1 MHLEGTEYS
10 LPVNWA
16 MTGLFW
22 TLIYGLINLP
32 WWSNTG
38 YNRKVSLIPCGDW
51 ASRGF
56 TRSLR
61 LHQGCWTQLVAKW
74 NQKLGTY
81 DESVSLK
88 KRAIASFQWYLE
100 SESIP
105 FCSLS
110 RWPWLGASLSAVL
123 VWRGPE
129 VQPGCSQSTRFFLRS
144 QNHREIA
151 GVELVDM
158 LSFVLFN
165 ILC

>member
-10 LPVNWA
+10 LPVDWA

-38 YNRKVSLIPCGDW
+38 YNRKVSLIPCGHW

-56 TRSLR
+56 TRSLF

-88 KRAIASFQWYLE
+88 KKSHSFLSVVLGEWEHSILLTEQVALAWCLALSSAGVERAGSAARLLPEHEI
-100 SESIP
+100 
-105 FCSLS
+105 
-110 RWPWLGASLSAVL
+110 LSAVSEPQGNCWCRACGHAKL
-123 VWRGPE
+123 HAV
-129 VQPGCSQSTRFFLRS
+129 
-144 QNHREIA
+144 
-151 GVELVDM
+151 
-158 LSFVLFN
+158 
-165 ILC
+165 